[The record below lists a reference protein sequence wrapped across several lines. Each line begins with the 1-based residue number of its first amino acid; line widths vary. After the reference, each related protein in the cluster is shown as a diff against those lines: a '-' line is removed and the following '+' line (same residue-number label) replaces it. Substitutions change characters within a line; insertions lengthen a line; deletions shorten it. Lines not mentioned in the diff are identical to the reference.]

1 MNNISYS
8 NYQPIGM
15 IRLASFY
22 PYIGNYLN
30 SNSKEFKDIL
40 NKHNYICGLE
50 IVEYEN
56 SKLQSLINF
65 CNTGKFLTKEAN

>member
-1 MNNISYS
+1 MNNQPYTKF
-8 NYQPIGM
+8 QPIGI

-40 NKHNYICGLE
+40 NKHNYACGLE
-50 IVEYEN
+50 IVNYEN
-56 SKLQSLINF
+56 FKLQSLINF
-65 CNTGKFLTKEAN
+65 CNTGKFLTEE